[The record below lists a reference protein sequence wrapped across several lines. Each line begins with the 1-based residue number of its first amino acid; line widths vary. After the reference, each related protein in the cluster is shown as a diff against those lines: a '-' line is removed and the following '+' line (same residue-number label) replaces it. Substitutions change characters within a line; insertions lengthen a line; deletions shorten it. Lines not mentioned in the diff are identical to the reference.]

1 MRTGCLFAAMAACWS
16 VGAGVSLPVE
26 LKETKGVEAWVN
38 CAEPGAWR
46 LEVARDIRNGV
57 ASLRLTSGPTA
68 VMTDPVQWGRD
79 ESDEQVAESILSS
92 IFSVG
97 QYSVRTGRR
106 C

>member
-1 MRTGCLFAAMAACWS
+1 MRVLDC
-16 VGAGVSLPVE
+16 
-26 LKETKGVEAWVN
+26 
-38 CAEPGAWR
+38 PGSQ
-46 LEVARDIRNGV
+46 RDIRNGI

-68 VMTDPVQWGRD
+68 VMTNPVQWGRD